1 LGQGQNLPGGGRR
14 LSILCRRRLV
24 FDCRRCRRCRGAG
37 RSQHGQAKSTSP
49 LDQLSPRNLCRL
61 SHDRPPLYMELRNIR
76 VRLRRFYKLDHDLAL
91 DGVVHLDSLLHGP
104 FGA

>member
-1 LGQGQNLPGGGRR
+1 
-14 LSILCRRRLV
+14 V
-24 FDCRRCRRCRGAG
+24 
-37 RSQHGQAKSTSP
+37 
-49 LDQLSPRNLCRL
+49 
-61 SHDRPPLYMELRNIR
+61 ELLNIR